1 MNLIV
6 LIPEF
11 GAAKREQLW
20 FRAAAPCQQG
30 SSCQYGVGMTQSIP
44 RWQAVA
50 DNLEALVSGPTQQQ
64 AGIAAALGIALPDTL
79 PSPVAA
85 VVLHEHVGAALRKPL
100 RPDEGIPEV
109 LGDIEDE
116 LGVERTTELLT
127 NSREEVSAWFETRY
141 IMKTIRGLREVQPGI
156 GDVVT
161 SAGWKSGERR
171 AVSSIGSDGRVF
183 MKLQPVRSAW
193 PNNLTVLERVGS
205 TGHAVAVKSINDSVL
220 DATVSRSTNFDNY
233 AKLAKF
239 ELKSHVPAP
248 EAIRALEELLESG
261 ESREEPLQR
270 LLTQYPALLAST
282 VVGGWA
288 TYVIPKPRLGGK
300 YVPDFLI
307 LGINSVGPQWVTI
320 EIEGSRHKILTS
332 KGRLAGQTRHAIEQV
347 QDWREWLTKNVSYAQ
362 NEEGLH
368 GLTSR
373 APGLVIIGRD
383 DPSAERQASR
393 AQSEEAARIAVH
405 SWDWL
410 LRGARNVAGYAL
422 AKTKFAVDNLN
433 EQVGT
438 QVASMP
444 VSTASSFE
452 ELIAE
457 QDDEEFNRLP
467 WVTDDEVTF

>member
-1 MNLIV
+1 
-6 LIPEF
+6 
-11 GAAKREQLW
+11 
-20 FRAAAPCQQG
+20 
-30 SSCQYGVGMTQSIP
+30 MTESVP
-44 RWQAVA
+44 RWQKVA
-50 DNLEALVSGPTQQQ
+50 ENLESLICGPTQQQ
-64 AGIAAALGIALPDTL
+64 ASIATALGIKLPAGL
-79 PSPVAA
+79 PSPVVAA
-85 VVLHEHVGAALRKPL
+85 VLHDRVGVALRKPS
-100 RPDEGIPEV
+100 RPSDGIPEV
-109 LGDIEDE
+109 LWEIEDE
-116 LGVERTTELLT
+116 LGVERTTTLLT
-127 NSREEVSAWFETRY
+127 NTREEVSAWFETRY
-141 IMKTIRGLREVQPGI
+141 MQKTIRGLREVQPGI
-156 GDVVT
+156 GDVVS
-161 SAGWKSGERR
+161 SAGWKSNERR
-171 AVSSIGSDGRVF
+171 VISSIGSDGRVF

-205 TGHAVAVKSINDSVL
+205 KGHAAAVKSTSDSVL
-220 DATVSRSTNFDNY
+220 DATVSSSTSFVNY
-233 AKLAKF
+233 ARLAPF
-239 ELKSHVPAP
+239 ELKSHVPAM

-300 YVPDFLI
+300 YVPDFLV
-307 LGINSVGPQWVTI
+307 LGLNSVGPQWVTI
-320 EIEGSRHKILTS
+320 EIEGSRHKILTD
-332 KGRLAGQTRHAIEQV
+332 KGRLAGQTRHAIDQV
-347 QDWREWLTKNVSYAQ
+347 QDWREWLTENASYAQ
-362 NEEGLH
+362 RTEGFH

-383 DPSAERQASR
+383 DPNAERQASR

-410 LRGARNVAGYAL
+410 LRGARNVAGHAL

-433 EQVGT
+433 DQVGK

-457 QDDEEFNRLP
+457 QDDEEFNRLS
-467 WVTDDEVTF
+467 WGTGELTL

>member
-1 MNLIV
+1 
-6 LIPEF
+6 
-11 GAAKREQLW
+11 
-20 FRAAAPCQQG
+20 
-30 SSCQYGVGMTQSIP
+30 MTQVAP

-50 DNLEALVSGPTQQQ
+50 ENLEALTSGPTEQQ
-64 AGIAAALGIALPDTL
+64 ARVAEALAITLPTGL
-79 PSPVAA
+79 PSPVVA
-85 VVLHEHVGAALRKPL
+85 VILHDRVGMALRKPL
-100 RPDEGIPEV
+100 RRSEGIPEV
-109 LGDIEDE
+109 LWDIEDE
-116 LGVERTTELLT
+116 LGVERTTKLLT
-127 NSREEVSAWFETRY
+127 DSREEVSAWFETRY
-141 IMKTIRGLREVQPGI
+141 MLKTIRGLRNVQPEI
-156 GDVVT
+156 GDIVS

-171 AVSSIGSDGRVF
+171 TISSIGGDGRVF

-193 PNNLTVLERVGS
+193 PNNLVVLERVGS
-205 TGHAVAVKSINDSVL
+205 KGYAAAVKSINNSVL
-220 DATVSRSTNFDNY
+220 DATVSRSNNFDNY
-233 AKLAKF
+233 SKLAEY
-239 ELKSHVPAP
+239 ELKSHVPAA

-300 YVPDFLI
+300 YVPDFLV
-307 LGINSVGPQWVTI
+307 LGINSVGPQWVTV
-320 EIEGSRHKILTS
+320 EIEGARHKILTD
-332 KGRLAGQTRHAIEQV
+332 KGRLAGKTRHAIDQV

-383 DPSAERQASR
+383 DPNAERQASR

-433 EQVGT
+433 EQVGM
-438 QVASMP
+438 QVASIP
-444 VSTASSFE
+444 VSRASSFD
-452 ELIAE
+452 ELITE

-467 WVTDDEVTF
+467 WVTDEVTF